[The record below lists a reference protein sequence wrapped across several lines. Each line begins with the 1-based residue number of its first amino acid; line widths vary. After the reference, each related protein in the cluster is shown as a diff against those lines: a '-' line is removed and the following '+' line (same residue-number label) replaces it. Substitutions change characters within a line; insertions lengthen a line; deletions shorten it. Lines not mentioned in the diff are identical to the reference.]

1 MASADVPKKSAIKS
15 KLELF
20 FAKLRPSRKD
30 LVERNILE
38 HVEGDQQSYMEE
50 RKQRR
55 SGIVRLLSKRSYSKR
70 NVAATVGGGTGGKH
84 RGQRGLARDNT
95 IDVPR
100 SDEGNKKSSRKMDK
114 RSQSL
119 TVQSTTRASS
129 SFKQLPVG
137 PQALSSPA
145 ICVHMSQES
154 TLQFS
159 KLALPPPQLNLSLLT
174 PVLKADPLT
183 ETNTDVKTDDLP
195 KSADQ
200 DAKTDHWQEASTKSP
215 HSRIADVKFATSPRL
230 ASSKLPSLTPKMGTV
245 GFGASPWLSSAYKA
259 RIAEIEP
266 NQTSILQDH
275 FKQNSK
281 LSLSRTKPTTSAGH
295 VFVDKEYSGATPAC
309 HATPFFDS
317 LMDQMEL

>member
-15 KLELF
+15 KLEVF

-38 HVEGDQQSYMEE
+38 YVEGDQQSYMEE

-70 NVAATVGGGTGGKH
+70 NVAATVGEGTDAKH
-84 RGQRGLARDNT
+84 RGQRGLQRDNT

-100 SDEGNKKSSRKMDK
+100 SSEGNKKSSRKMDK

-119 TVQSTTRASS
+119 TVQSTTS

-159 KLALPPPQLNLSLLT
+159 KLSLPPPQLNLSLLS
-174 PVLKADPLT
+174 PALKAEPPG
-183 ETNTDVKTDDLP
+183 EANTDVKTDDLP
-195 KSADQ
+195 KSAEQ
-200 DAKTDHWQEASTKSP
+200 DVKTDHWHEASTKSP
-215 HSRIADVKFATSPRL
+215 RSRMADIKFATSPRL
-230 ASSKLPSLTPKMGTV
+230 ASPKLPSLTPKLGTV
-245 GFGASPWLSSAYKA
+245 GFGGSPWSSAYKA

-275 FKQNSK
+275 FKHNSK

-295 VFVDKEYSGATPAC
+295 VFVDKESCGTTPAC

-317 LMDQMEL
+317 LMDQMDL